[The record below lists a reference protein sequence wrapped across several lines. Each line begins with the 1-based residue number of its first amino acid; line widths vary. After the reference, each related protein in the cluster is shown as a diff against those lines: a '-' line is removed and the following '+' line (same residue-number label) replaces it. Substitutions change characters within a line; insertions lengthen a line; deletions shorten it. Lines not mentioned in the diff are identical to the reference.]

1 MKFDSSVEAC
11 LPASPLSIHFHLLPQ
26 RLAEVEA
33 ALAAALEERAR
44 LEENMK

>member
-1 MKFDSSVEAC
+1 
-11 LPASPLSIHFHLLPQ
+11 LHPPAPQ

-33 ALAAALEERAR
+33 ALAAALQDRAR